1 MRALLGPHHLP
12 AAFVLLA
19 LLVSLGGAGAT
30 AEVLLDQATV
40 GTGPYYLDQSG
51 ETYRLTEDVTTSG
64 SGLVFAAEDVT
75 LDLDGHRLTFGTA
88 ADTFRYGVAV
98 PPPYP
103 HVNPIWSE
111 SDITVWNPA
120 SGATITHGEIV
131 QANPGGARGAA
142 FIAYGQHRL
151 TLNTLGITIYG
162 DDTFAIQFNEC
173 SDIEVAHCEILD
185 ETTVITNRHA
195 GRAAID
201 VMGAPNGA
209 LEIHDNTIHQC
220 RQWGIRVKRRDP
232 ATTWAH
238 VYANTIEPATIV
250 TNGYGVG
257 VQGDR
262 IEVSGN
268 VIDAANGRG
277 IHIELCDEALVHDN
291 DISVVEE
298 PHWDEYSRVSAHGI
312 KLEHCTGAEVYDND
326 VTSYGKAESAD
337 AVSNGAALV
346 IGVEA
351 GSNNYIHDN
360 IFTARHLGGSAFN
373 PSDYGQFATAL
384 EIVGVEAGSGLRIEA
399 NTFITE
405 DRFFTSSLWHGPAH
419 PDEPVDAGDLTVR
432 GNRWQ
437 RQSTS
442 VPTVKHDLFF
452 MDSSVENLRFVDNEG
467 GDFQDYGTGWPWLPC
482 AWSVAYSGSVVTR
495 EEGGAPFPEI
505 EVEVR
510 DTEETLVASATTD
523 GEGRAAL
530 TLDAYDVY
538 TEGAGP
544 AVSEITNLTPHAFT
558 GLFPGGDVEES
569 AAIEAD
575 AWEVALVPEP
585 PALPPAP
592 EAAFSGDP
600 LSGDAPLT
608 VQFTDLS
615 TNEPTAWE
623 WSFGDGGEA
632 DTQHPEH
639 TFTTAGTFTVS
650 LTAANAGGED
660 TVVHTGYITVT
671 EPPEPPTPPV
681 ADFEAEPT
689 AGEAPLTVQFT
700 DRSTNEPTA
709 WEWDFGDGSGAA
721 AQNPEHTY
729 DEPGSYTVAL
739 TVTNADGSDTETQ
752 IDLIVVAEPPEP
764 PTPPV
769 ADFEA
774 EPTQGEAPLTV
785 QFTDRSTNEPTAWEW
800 DFGDGSGAAE
810 QNPEHI
816 YDEPGSYT
824 VALTVTNAD
833 GSDTETQIDLIV
845 VAEPPEPPTPPVA
858 DFEAEPTQGE
868 VPLTVQFT
876 DRSTNEPTA
885 WEWDFGDGSGAAVPN
900 PEHTYDE
907 PGSYTVAL
915 TVTNADG
922 NDTETQIDLIV
933 VVEPPP
939 LPNPPDADFTA
950 TPVAGEAPLR
960 VVFRDCSSNEPESWS
975 WSFGD
980 GAQSTEREPTHV
992 YEQAGTYTVAL
1003 TVTNADGSDTVE
1015 RSAWILVI
1023 DPPTPPLAD
1032 FRADPRAGQAP
1043 LHVTLTDMSSGEPTS
1058 WVWDFGD
1065 GNQSTLR
1072 HPTHIYEEPGTYTVA
1087 LTARNEGGE
1096 ALQAKT
1102 AYVVVH
1108 AAPDAAP
1115 LALAPRNV
1123 IGPAGSLVYSIPAAG
1138 DVQLDLFG
1146 ADGRHLAVL
1155 ADGRQSAGEHELPW
1169 GAHTYPSGAYFVR
1182 LRWDGEARTRKLLV
1196 LE

>member
-585 PALPPAP
+585 PALPAAP

-721 AQNPEHTY
+721 
-729 DEPGSYTVAL
+729 
-739 TVTNADGSDTETQ
+739 
-752 IDLIVVAEPPEP
+752 
-764 PTPPV
+764 
-769 ADFEA
+769 
-774 EPTQGEAPLTV
+774 
-785 QFTDRSTNEPTAWEW
+785 
-800 DFGDGSGAAE
+800 
-810 QNPEHI
+810 
-816 YDEPGSYT
+816 
-824 VALTVTNAD
+824 
-833 GSDTETQIDLIV
+833 
-845 VAEPPEPPTPPVA
+845 
-858 DFEAEPTQGE
+858 
-868 VPLTVQFT
+868 
-876 DRSTNEPTA
+876 
-885 WEWDFGDGSGAAVPN
+885 VPN

-939 LPNPPDADFTA
+939 LPNPPEADFTA